1 MDGRFEKLFRFIETR
16 VQAET
21 MQKIVEKLFD
31 AFAEEFFEFKIEFDE
46 FIEDRW
52 KPNYEPKNSFEEY
65 NFKRNRILEEICE
78 VSQSYNLMRLN
89 TVIKFVMATK

>member
-1 MDGRFEKLFRFIETR
+1 
-16 VQAET
+16 

-31 AFAEEFFEFKIEFDE
+31 AFAEEFFEFKIEYDD

-65 NFKRNRILEEICE
+65 NFRRNRILEEICE
-78 VSQSYNLMRLN
+78 VSQSYNA
-89 TVIKFVMATK
+89 IKWILATKLVSGQ